1 MVLKPF
7 VKDSILNAVA
17 DLLFSPA
24 GESSS
29 QVLHRS
35 RSNTHLHVRPRLVY
49 GIAIWLA
56 VLWLC
61 VHVAG
66 VVYNSLLGGVVLL
79 VPVRN

>member
-1 MVLKPF
+1 M
-7 VKDSILNAVA
+7 
-17 DLLFSPA
+17 
-24 GESSS
+24 
-29 QVLHRS
+29 
-35 RSNTHLHVRPRLVY
+35 LVY

>member
-1 MVLKPF
+1 WFGTWGNDDYRNYYNLCVN
-7 VKDSILNAVA
+7 V
-17 DLLFSPA
+17 
-24 GESSS
+24 
-29 QVLHRS
+29 R
-35 RSNTHLHVRPRLVY
+35 RCYTHLHVRPRLVY